1 MSRRA
6 PTLRGRR
13 SSAGVALLMV
23 IASITILALVLIEFS
38 GSARTHLSAGTNIRD
53 DIRAQTAADTA
64 MVLTR
69 ACLDPT
75 AWGPM
80 ASMQSKLDLEKLC
93 DMMLKIFT
101 EGRLDLPIGGLSM
114 ELEGLEGTG
123 MEKGV
128 IEHFELRPEAS
139 FIGLAGLL
147 CPGQRNNCEVQ
158 RSTIRMLRTVLCN
171 PRINYIFDREQAD
184 GKSYTRAD
192 IIANLIDWMDPDD
205 TRVQVD
211 IFTGQVQDDLG
222 EGEDSYYR
230 DVQGDRYRSKDAPLD
245 SIEELRLIRGI
256 NDELFFFL
264 QNRVSVHASGKI
276 DFNTASV
283 QTIATI
289 LKSMNDRLTV
299 LDGNSGEE
307 CADNSDERYAVE
319 AQIERYAQLVVE
331 ARTMKSAFAMLGNAV
346 KSADNAK
353 QLVSDPVKVIS
364 PYIMMQSNQPDPTAA
379 ALQYLERKGWTLQD
393 YTLAQQFGAAA
404 ANGFAS
410 LVKTES
416 NLYRLRARA
425 RVGNITRTVFAVLKR
440 DGKIIR
446 TLYYREE

>member
-1 MSRRA
+1 MSRRVIH
-6 PTLRGRR
+6 PGRR
-13 SSAGVALLMV
+13 RSAGMALLMV
-23 IASITILALVLIEFS
+23 ISAITILALVLMEFS
-38 GSARTHLSAGTNIRD
+38 GSTRTHLSAGTNIRD

-69 ACLDPT
+69 ACLDPA

-93 DMMLKIFT
+93 HMMLKIFT

-114 ELEGLEGTG
+114 PLQGLEGTG
-123 MEKGV
+123 LDKGE

-158 RSTIRMLRTVLCN
+158 RSTIRMLRTVLCH
-171 PRINYIFDREQAD
+171 PRINYIFEREQAD
-184 GKSYTRAD
+184 GKSYSRAE
-192 IIANLIDWMDPDD
+192 IIGNIIDWMDPDD

-211 IFTGQVQDDLG
+211 VFTGQVTDDAG

-230 DVQGDRYRSKDAPLD
+230 DMEGDRYRVKDAPLD

-264 QNRVSVHASGKI
+264 QNQVSVYASGKI
-276 DFNTASV
+276 DINTAPAS
-283 QTIATI
+283 TIATA
-289 LKSMNDRLTV
+289 LKSMSNNLSNFDR
-299 LDGNSGEE
+299 NSGEE
-307 CADNSDERYAVE
+307 CAENSENRTLLE
-319 AQIERYAQLVVE
+319 AQIERYARLMVE
-331 ARTMKSAFAMLGNAV
+331 ARDIKGMLAMLGNAI
-346 KSADNAK
+346 KRPQDASA
-353 QLVSDPVKVIS
+353 LVQDPVKVIA
-364 PYIMMQSNQPDPTAA
+364 PFIMMQSLGADPMQAQIDY
-379 ALQYLERKGWTLQD
+379 LQRKGWDPNVYVALTQEFAPV
-393 YTLAQQFGAAA
+393 AQPFQT
-404 ANGFAS
+404 